1 MKREAKRMK
10 VKRRDLRDKI
20 EKACTESPVVS
31 DIFKRH
37 NRQVTGRPRKEVD
50 QPDLLSTIVNI
61 VQATS
66 ATDDRRRTETLRS
79 LTILDDLHKEL
90 TDLDFNLSCSAVY
103 LRLLPRRCDSRDTC
117 KPSQSSCYGLK
128 TVFVKRALTVCTPKL
143 FLTT

>member
-10 VKRRDLRDKI
+10 VTTRDLRDKI
-20 EKACTESPVVS
+20 EKACTESPAVS

-37 NRQVTGRPRKEVD
+37 NRQVTERPRKEVD

-79 LTILDDLHKEL
+79 LTTLDDLHKEL
-90 TDLDFNLSCSAVY
+90 TDLGFNLKSLCC
-103 LRLLPRRCDSRDTC
+103 LP
-117 KPSQSSCYGLK
+117 
-128 TVFVKRALTVCTPKL
+128 
-143 FLTT
+143 